1 VTLASGR
8 ALSPRHG
15 SLPVYMDAGPSSA
28 LGGAMALW
36 YLWTHHGNG
45 PGVPFDYPFSYTY
58 ACDVVDE
65 DASADAV
72 FDLMAWERA
81 IHHRNTIIA
90 YGRSGLPGE
99 HSWDRG
105 AVSFARP
112 GLRGLTTDGPSYVT
126 WAVLVTWYSD
136 GRWCGRKL
144 LRLGLHDGDQSG
156 GVLAPPLVSLV
167 ESAYVV
173 PIVAAGV
180 YCSRSGA
187 LIDEGRVDTRLH
199 YHRLRSGTN
208 RRAFIRI

>member
-1 VTLASGR
+1 
-8 ALSPRHG
+8 
-15 SLPVYMDAGPSSA
+15 
-28 LGGAMALW
+28 MALW

-45 PGVPFDYPFSYTY
+45 PGVPFDYPYCYTY
-58 ACDVVDE
+58 ACDVADE

-72 FDLMAWERA
+72 FDLMIWERR
-81 IHHRNTIIA
+81 IHHTNTVIA

-105 AVSFARP
+105 SVPFGRP
-112 GLRGLTTDGPSYVT
+112 GLRGSAGDGPSYVT
-126 WAVLVTWYSD
+126 WAALVTWYSE

-144 LRLGLHDGDQSG
+144 LRLGLHRDDQID
-156 GVLAPPLVSLV
+156 GVLAPSLVSLV
-167 ESAYVV
+167 ESEYVA

-187 LIDEGRVDTRLH
+187 PITGGRVDSRLH